1 MSAIPEILWEA
12 TEDQKKSSHI
22 FHFMQWLA
30 SEKNIHVEN
39 YEALYQWSI
48 SHAEEFWRSFVEFAD
63 IFTFP
68 REKKVRSNWEHD
80 FIGVK
85 WFEGAE
91 VNYAKAIFR
100 NANTEHPAILYT
112 SEQNQ
117 QIHSISWNE
126 LYQQVSSLAY
136 WMRSIG
142 IRKGDRIVSV
152 LPNIPENVVAFLAA
166 QSLGA
171 VWSSCSP
178 DFGSDAILQRFYQI
192 QPRLLFATD
201 QVVYNGKRIDK
212 YPLIQELKKSLPCI
226 EHTVVICR
234 SSIENVAM
242 NETKWKKIMQQS
254 GGELFFEPL
263 AFDHPLWILY
273 SSGTTGIPKGITHS
287 VGGNLIEH
295 LKVLMLHWD
304 VHPGERFFWYSTT
317 GWMMWNF
324 SVASLLVGA
333 TLVLY
338 DGSPSFPSIDHLWQL
353 AADASIHH
361 VGISAAYIINCQK
374 SKLKFSKV
382 ALPSLRTIGSTGSP
396 LPPDAYEWV
405 YKNVKSSV
413 WLISFS
419 GGTDVCSGFVGGCI
433 LLPVVKG
440 EIQCRLLGCDLD
452 ALDNNGLPTRDSLG
466 EMVIKQP
473 MPSMPIY
480 FWDDKGDKKYRSSYF
495 SQFPGVWWHGDFIE
509 LTSRGSLI
517 VSGRSDATLNRDGI
531 RIGTAEIYGVLDK
544 IDFIKDSLIVCI
556 EKSDGSFYMPLFV
569 EMKERQLLS
578 DDKIQLIKSTLR
590 ATYSPRHVP
599 DAIHPIH
606 DIPYTI
612 SGKKLEIPVKRIL
625 MGWPL
630 DKAVSIDSI
639 RNPDALKDFLR
650 FTSAQ

>member
-1 MSAIPEILWEA
+1 MSAIPEKLWEA

-22 FHFMQWLA
+22 FHFMQWLGT
-30 SEKNIHVEN
+30 EKNIHIDN
-39 YEALYQWSI
+39 YEKLYQWSI
-48 SHAEEFWRSFVEFAD
+48 SHAEDFWRTFVEFAD
-63 IFTFP
+63 VFSFP
-68 REKKVRSNWEHD
+68 PQKKVRSNWKHD
-80 FIGVK
+80 FVGVK
-85 WFEGAE
+85 WFDGVE

-100 NANTEHPAILYT
+100 NANTKHPAILYT
-112 SEQNQ
+112 SEQDQ
-117 QIHSISWNE
+117 QIHSISWND

-142 IRKGDRIVSV
+142 IQKGDRVVSV
-152 LPNIPENVVAFLAA
+152 LPNISENVVAFLAA

-178 DFGSDAILQRFYQI
+178 DFGPDAILQRFHQI

-212 YPLIQELKKSLPCI
+212 SKLIQQLKLSLPTV
-226 EHTVVICR
+226 EHTVVLNKSDLNID
-234 SSIENVAM
+234 SV
-242 NETKWKKIMQQS
+242 NETMWNSIMLQA
-254 GGELFFEPL
+254 GGELIFEPL
-263 AFDHPLWILY
+263 DFDHPLWILY
-273 SSGTTGIPKGITHS
+273 SSGTTGIPKGIVHS

-338 DGSPSFPSIDHLWQL
+338 DGSPSFPSIDRLWKL
-353 AADASIHH
+353 AADAAIHH
-361 VGISAAYIINCQK
+361 VGLGAAYIINCQK
-374 SKLKFSKV
+374 SHLQFSKDKF
-382 ALPSLRTIGSTGSP
+382 PSLRTIGSTGSP
-396 LPPDAYEWV
+396 LPPDAYAWV

-433 LLPVVKG
+433 LLPVFKG

-452 ALDNNGLPTRDSLG
+452 ALDSNGLSIRDTLG

-473 MPSMPIY
+473 MPSMPVF
-480 FWDDKGDKKYRSSYF
+480 FWGDEGHKKYRSSYF
-495 SQFPGVWWHGDFIE
+495 SQFPGLWWHGDFIE

-531 RIGTAEIYGVLDK
+531 RIGTAEIYSVLDK
-544 IDFIKDSLIVCI
+544 IDFISDSLIVCI
-556 EKSDGSFYMPLFV
+556 EKTDGSFYMPLFIV
-569 EMKERQLLS
+569 MKEGVLLS
-578 DDKIQLIKSTLR
+578 EDNKQLIKSILR
-590 ATYSPRHVP
+590 STYSPRHVP
-599 DAIHPIH
+599 DAIYSVQ

-630 DKAVSIDSI
+630 DKATSIDSI
-639 RNPDALKDFLR
+639 RNPDALKGFQNFIVD
-650 FTSAQ
+650 T